1 MFNLAH
7 ATLGSLTASMH
18 PHFSGVTMTGF
29 LPQAMRAELRRL
41 MLLGAPLIG
50 AQLLQMGNGLV
61 DTLVAGQLGRE
72 ALAAAGIGAAVWF
85 IVALSCIGL
94 LASISPVIAHMRGQG
109 RQLEIGAVIRQG
121 LWLAVF
127 WGFISLG
134 LVWLLA
140 NSLEAVGISE
150 ELSPSIK
157 DYLGAAAWGLPAI
170 ALLSAA
176 RNVCEATARTR
187 PVLLVQ
193 VLGLIIN
200 IFGDL
205 GFGLGWF
212 GLPALGLAGIGW
224 STTIVMVCMAAT
236 LLFLLSRTG
245 FKRYQ
250 IYSRW
255 QWPDIGTLKLL
266 LGLSIPICMAMMFE
280 AGLFTAT
287 AVQMGV
293 IGVLPASAHNI
304 AIGVTSFC
312 FMLPLGLSAALTARI
327 GQSLGKGSLKS
338 IRLRINAGLI
348 ATITMASST
357 ALMLILLRHW
367 LPSLYTDDVP
377 VKELAA
383 QMLLFAAIFQLSDG
397 TQVALF
403 GILRGLQD
411 TKMPMIINGF
421 AYWVIAFGLGYY
433 LAHYTSAGAF
443 GLWIGLVVGLSIS
456 SLLLFIRLRIV
467 LRQKQLL
474 LHR

>member
-1 MFNLAH
+1 MTGLMPRALRTELARLL
-7 ATLGSLTASMH
+7 TLG
-18 PHFSGVTMTGF
+18 V
-29 LPQAMRAELRRL
+29 
-41 MLLGAPLIG
+41 PLIG

-85 IVALSCIGL
+85 IVALSCIGM
-94 LASISPVIAHMRGQG
+94 LASLSPVIAQMRGQG
-109 RQLEIGAVIRQG
+109 RQLEIGSTIRQG
-121 LWLAVF
+121 LWLALI
-127 WGFISLG
+127 WGSIALL
-134 LVWLLA
+134 LVWLLG
-140 NSLEAVGISE
+140 NSLAAVGIAE
-150 ELSPSIK
+150 DLRPSIN

-176 RNVCEATARTR
+176 RNVCEATGRTR

-193 VLGLIIN
+193 VLGLGIN
-200 IFGDL
+200 IIGDL

-224 STTIVMVCMAAT
+224 TTTIVMICMAAT
-236 LLFLLSRTG
+236 LLFMLSRTG
-245 FKRYQ
+245 FKRFQ
-250 IYSRW
+250 IYSRFE
-255 QWPDIGTLKLL
+255 WPSTTTLRLL
-266 LGLSIPICMAMMFE
+266 LSLSIPICMAMMFE

-293 IGVLPASAHNI
+293 LGVLPASAHNI

-312 FMLPLGLSAALTARI
+312 FMLPLGLSAALTARV
-327 GQSLGKGSLKS
+327 GQSMGRGSMHS
-338 IRLRINAGLI
+338 IRLRIAAGLI
-348 ATITMASST
+348 ATVAMASCT
-357 ALMLILLRHW
+357 ALLLVLLRHW
-367 LPSLYTDDVP
+367 LPSLYTDDIP
-377 VKELAA
+377 VQQLAA

-411 TKMPMIINGF
+411 TKLPMLINGF
-421 AYWVIAFGLGYY
+421 AYWAIAFGLGYY
-433 LAHYTSAGAF
+433 LAHHTSAGAF

-467 LRQKQLL
+467 LRKRQRWLQP
-474 LHR
+474 